1 MVEVAVTKKVV
12 VEVVPAVTKLVAF
25 ETVTSWVVVMIQK
38 EETKEVKMETV
49 G

>member
-1 MVEVAVTKKVV
+1 MVEVMVTKKV

-25 ETVTSWVVVMIQK
+25 ETVTVWVVMIQE